1 MQIKCILEQIY
12 NYSSGFNFKDRHLKD
27 IVYIEALVKKAKR
40 NDILAQRMLYEI
52 FSKDILL
59 LCYRMTGN
67 EEEAKDI
74 LQESFIVAFKR
85 ISRVKENS
93 KFGAWLKQIAINNC
107 LKYLKGKMYF
117 EGIDN
122 IPDIVDNEEEWY
134 KKVSFEQIMAE
145 INLLADGCKQIF
157 ILHLLEDYKHREIAT
172 YLNISESTSKSQ
184 YQYALKLL
192 QERLKKYER

>member
-1 MQIKCILEQIY
+1 M
-12 NYSSGFNFKDRHLKD
+12 KD

-40 NDILAQRMLYEI
+40 NDILAQRILYEI

-67 EEEAKDI
+67 EEESKDI

-85 ISRVKENS
+85 INRVKENS
-93 KFGAWLKQIAINNC
+93 KFRAWLKQIAINNC
-107 LKYLKGKMYF
+107 LKFLRGKMYF
-117 EGIDN
+117 ERIDDN
-122 IPDIVDNEEEWY
+122 YEIVDNEEEDEWY
-134 KKVSFEQIMAE
+134 KKVSFEQIMSE

-157 ILHLLEDYKHREIAT
+157 ILYLLEDYKHKEIAA

-192 QERLKKYER
+192 QERLKKNER

>member
-1 MQIKCILEQIY
+1 VDNI
-12 NYSSGFNFKDRHLKD
+12 NGTNSTGFIFKDGHLKD

-40 NDILAQRMLYEI
+40 NDILAQRILYEI

-74 LQESFIVAFKR
+74 LQESFIIAFKR
-85 ISRVKENS
+85 INRVKENS

-117 EGIDN
+117 ERIDDN
-122 IPDIVDNEEEWY
+122 YEIVDNEEEDEWY
-134 KKVSFEQIMAE
+134 KKVSFEQIMSE

-157 ILHLLEDYKHREIAT
+157 ILYLLEDYKHKEIAA

-192 QERLKKYER
+192 QGRLRKYAR

>member
-1 MQIKCILEQIY
+1 M
-12 NYSSGFNFKDRHLKD
+12 KD
-27 IVYIEALVKKAKR
+27 ILYIEALVKKAKR
-40 NDILAQRMLYEI
+40 NDINAQRILYEI

-74 LQESFIVAFKR
+74 LQESFIIAFKS
-85 ISRVKENS
+85 INRVKENS

-107 LKYLKGKMYF
+107 LKYLKGKLYF
-117 EGIDN
+117 ERIDDN
-122 IPDIVDNEEEWY
+122 YEIVDNEEEDEWY
-134 KKVSFEQIMAE
+134 KKVSFEQIMSE

-157 ILHLLEDYKHREIAT
+157 ILYLLEDYKHREIASC
-172 YLNISESTSKSQ
+172 LNISESTSKSQ
-184 YQYALKLL
+184 YQYAIKLL

>member
-1 MQIKCILEQIY
+1 MNNIKGT
-12 NYSSGFNFKDRHLKD
+12 NFTGFNFKDGHLKD

-40 NDILAQRMLYEI
+40 NDILAQRILYEI

-74 LQESFIVAFKR
+74 LQESFIIAFKR
-85 ISRVKENS
+85 INRVKENS

-117 EGIDN
+117 ERIDDN
-122 IPDIVDNEEEWY
+122 YEIVDNEEEDEWY
-134 KKVSFEQIMAE
+134 KKVSFEQIMSE

-157 ILHLLEDYKHREIAT
+157 ILYALEEYKHKEIAA